1 MKRLTLAI
9 LVVASILGWTALM
22 AQSVPPKVTAEF
34 PGASLKW
41 VHIAEAEFQ
50 RKKLDVSN
58 YTISVVEEN
67 NSVTVGLSSLDSVPG
82 TRGSSGTYPGYVVE
96 ISKKDLKVL
105 RSNYVR

>member
-1 MKRLTLAI
+1 
-9 LVVASILGWTALM
+9 M

-41 VHIAEAEFQ
+41 IHIAEAEFQ
-50 RKKLDVSN
+50 RKKLDVDK

-67 NSVTVGLSSLDSVPG
+67 NSVTVGLSSLDNVPG
-82 TRGSSGTYPGYVVE
+82 ARGSSGTYPGYEVE

>member
-1 MKRLTLAI
+1 
-9 LVVASILGWTALM
+9 M

-50 RKKLDVSN
+50 RKKLDVDK
-58 YTISVVEEN
+58 YTVSVVEES
-67 NSVTVGLSSLDSVPG
+67 NSVTVSLSSLDSVPG
-82 TRGSSGTYPGYVVE
+82 TRGSSGIYSAYTVE
-96 ISKKDLKVL
+96 ISKKDLKIL

>member
-9 LVVASILGWTALM
+9 VVVTSLLGWSALSP
-22 AQSVPPKVTAEF
+22 QSGPPKVTARF

-41 VHIAEAEFQ
+41 IHIAEAEFQ
-50 RKKLDVSN
+50 RKKLDMDK
-58 YTISVVEEN
+58 YTVSVVEEE

-82 TRGSSGTYPGYVVE
+82 ARGSSGTYPGYEVE
-96 ISKKDLKVL
+96 IGKKDLKIL